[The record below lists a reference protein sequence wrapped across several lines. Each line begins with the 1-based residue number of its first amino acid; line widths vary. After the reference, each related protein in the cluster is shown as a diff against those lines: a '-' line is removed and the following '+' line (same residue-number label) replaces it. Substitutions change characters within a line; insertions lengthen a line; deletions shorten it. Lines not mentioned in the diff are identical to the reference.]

1 MLTKMKSSILTSM
14 TYLPTLSQ
22 PLATSNTENIVI
34 NTATPTFQ
42 HRQLQASPEAA
53 ENASVNDLVHVPL
66 TGQLW
71 TACIPSVYDSTRCK
85 YGMDYCSSDTKAK
98 DVRARPTHSYRQ
110 TWRYHL
116 CHRWL
121 HNHQSRVL
129 KAVNGLAHADRR
141 SLLQ

>member
-1 MLTKMKSSILTSM
+1 MKSSILTSM

-66 TGQLW
+66 TGQL
-71 TACIPSVYDSTRCK
+71 
-85 YGMDYCSSDTKAK
+85 
-98 DVRARPTHSYRQ
+98 
-110 TWRYHL
+110 
-116 CHRWL
+116 
-121 HNHQSRVL
+121 
-129 KAVNGLAHADRR
+129 
-141 SLLQ
+141 